1 MDNKKNNSPS
11 NPNIRNL
18 INLSNYLDNNSKKN
32 KKKSEKAIISNLA
45 KLDSNLII
53 ENELKKKYLKNNK
66 FNNDKYIECYSN
78 D

>member
-11 NPNIRNL
+11 IPNIRNL

-53 ENELKKKYLKNNK
+53 ENEFKKKNIKNYK